1 MNPSKQQLLALYRY
15 WDINGGPNFLDSRPF
30 RMFDIPKNGET
41 VANIAKDYYGG
52 EKNWLSLIESNVGTI
67 HNVET
72 PFFNIDYIITEI
84 EWGSGDIDRVEVGI
98 NPEGT
103 IDVDGQLILNVE
115 DIYKLSDA
123 SEFLEK
129 YYPHIEPD
137 TPEYDQRY
145 QELTMNFFDGDSA
158 FIDSLE
164 DTISASLSKIITKPY
179 GPYIDYLV
187 VDYGKKEDF
196 NKQTDMSEQFDRIK
210 TLIGFTDY

>member
-1 MNPSKQQLLALYRY
+1 VNPSKQQLSALYKY
-15 WDINGGPNFLDSRPF
+15 WDINGGPNFLDNRPF
-30 RMFDIPKNGET
+30 RMFDITKDGET

-52 EKNWLSLIESNVGTI
+52 EKNWLSQIENIVGTI

-72 PFFNIDYIITEI
+72 PHFNIDYIINDI
-84 EWGSGDIDRVEVGI
+84 EWGDGDIDRVEVGI

-103 IDVDGQLILNVE
+103 IDVDGQLILNME

-145 QELTMNFFDGDSA
+145 QELTINFFDGDSA
-158 FIDSLE
+158 FIESLG

-187 VDYGKKEDF
+187 VEYGKKEDF

-210 TLIGFTDY
+210 TLIGFSDY